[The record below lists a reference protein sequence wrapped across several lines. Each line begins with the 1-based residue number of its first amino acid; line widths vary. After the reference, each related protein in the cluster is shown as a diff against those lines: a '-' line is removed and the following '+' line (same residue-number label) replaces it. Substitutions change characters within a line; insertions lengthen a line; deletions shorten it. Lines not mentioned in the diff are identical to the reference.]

1 MRRLAFLLW
10 ALLAASGVQA
20 ACEPG
25 GMGGTGIGADGG
37 IGGTGIEAQGDVG
50 LIGIISGFGSICVNG
65 IEVRYDAT
73 TPVMSAGA
81 SSSPAALAL
90 GQLVAVRA
98 TADGARIRAR
108 DIRIL
113 DAIVGRVSAFDPAR
127 RQLQVAGQ
135 DVRLT
140 ASTVLAVN
148 APPAELI
155 GRNVAVSGLWRAD
168 ATLAATRVAAAPA
181 DAPTRV
187 GAREWPDLGTR
198 RLIVEGYV
206 ADVRADAFRI
216 GGMVF
221 RARPGVF
228 AQVAPDRLVRLSART
243 ERDGSRIAERVEVLD
258 LARDRN
264 EKTRPAGE
272 RGDGGEGN
280 RSAEPAGRPERSE
293 NRGPGRLEQP
303 ERIERPER
311 AERPERPERI
321 ERPERSGRD

>member
-1 MRRLAFLLW
+1 MRCLAFFLW
-10 ALLAASGVQA
+10 ALLAASAAGA
-20 ACEPG
+20 ACQPG
-25 GMGGTGIGADGG
+25 GMGGTGVGADGG
-37 IGGTGIEAQGDVG
+37 IGGTGMEAQGDIG

-65 IEVRYDAT
+65 IEVRYDAA
-73 TPVMSAGA
+73 TPVTSAGA
-81 SSSPAALAL
+81 ASSPEALAL

-98 TADGARIRAR
+98 TAEGARIRAR
-108 DIRIL
+108 DIQIL
-113 DAIVGRVSAFDPAR
+113 DAVVGRVSAFDPAR
-127 RQLQVAGQ
+127 SRLQVAGQ

-140 ASTVLAVN
+140 SSTVLALNV
-148 APPAELI
+148 PPAALV
-155 GRNVAVSGLWRAD
+155 GRTVAVSGFWRAD

-181 DAPTRV
+181 DAAPRV

-206 ADVRADAFRI
+206 AEVRPDAFRI

-221 RARPGVF
+221 HAPPGVF
-228 AQVAPDRLVRLSART
+228 AQVAADRLVRLSART
-243 ERDGSRIAERVEVLD
+243 ERDGSRIADRVEVLD

-264 EKTRPAGE
+264 EKTRPSAERGE
-272 RGDGGEGN
+272 RGEGKG
-280 RSAEPAGRPERSE
+280 SAEPARRPERSE
-293 NRGPGRLEQP
+293 NRGPARLDQP